1 MRPNALDATVDM
13 NITFLPFINI
23 SLCVLTAA
31 SVPELA
37 SNGTSVVMVTAG
49 DADGSRLSFSI
60 VSPPAPPFSINS
72 ATGLVTVQGRLDF
85 ESMDR

>member
-1 MRPNALDATVDM
+1 MLDATVDM
-13 NITFLPFINI
+13 STTFLPFIDI

-31 SVPELA
+31 SIPELA
-37 SNGTSVVMVTAG
+37 SNGTSVVNVTAG
-49 DADGSRLSFSI
+49 DADGSSLSFSI

-72 ATGLVTVQGRLDF
+72 TTGSVTVQGRLDF